1 MSFIQ
6 NESTD
11 STDIENQFNNGI
23 KMIVNAYET
32 QTTFLSN
39 EVIKL
44 SKELEQKQNKIN
56 ELEELCQ
63 KLLNQKNSY
72 ENNIKNL

>member
-1 MSFIQ
+1 MSQ

-11 STDIENQFNNGI
+11 SNEIEFNNGI

-39 EVIKL
+39 EE
-44 SKELEQKQNKIN
+44 SFEDSSSS
-56 ELEELCQ
+56 
-63 KLLNQKNSY
+63 KLLYLSTRSLY
-72 ENNIKNL
+72 SRRRLS